1 LGGYPFYSHDSDEWA
16 ATEGQAD
23 YWATQA
29 CTRLLWKNDVTENA
43 RYAGITDTRCE
54 SSFTTLDEINLCKRA
69 YRATELNAPYEGKSS
84 GGRPAINKRDR
95 SVTRELFV
103 AHPGGQCR
111 VDSMHMGVLCNISFD
126 FTRIPGRNNPAG
138 QNTISAETEA
148 RSSSCFGS
156 DVESAKSRPLCWF
169 KEATAEKAPGGDPL
183 RLYPGRS
190 DILSSIEIPDILSEL
205 WAEEDNLP
213 WLIN

>member
-1 LGGYPFYSHDSDEWA
+1 MA

-29 CTRLLWKNDVTENA
+29 CTRLLWKNDTEENA
-43 RYAGITDTRCE
+43 LYASIADTQCE
-54 SSFTTLDEINLCKRA
+54 SSFSTVNDINLCKRA
-69 YRATELNAPYEGKSS
+69 YRAAELNAPYEGKSS
-84 GGRPAINKRDR
+84 GGRPAITKRDR

-103 AHPGGQCR
+103 THPGGQCR
-111 VDSMHMGVLCNISFD
+111 VDSMHMGLLCNVSFD

-169 KEATAEKAPGGDPL
+169 KESTAEQAPGGDSFEIF
-183 RLYPGRS
+183 PGRS
-190 DILSSIEIPDILSEL
+190 DLLSSQKISNVLSESL
-205 WAEEDNLP
+205 AEEENLP